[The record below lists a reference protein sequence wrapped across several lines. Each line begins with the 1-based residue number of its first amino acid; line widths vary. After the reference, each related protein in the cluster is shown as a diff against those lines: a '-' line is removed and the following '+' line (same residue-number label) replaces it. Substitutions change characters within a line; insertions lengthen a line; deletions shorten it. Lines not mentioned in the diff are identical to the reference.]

1 MPTPATPDTSTPAGA
16 LTTTVAEL
24 DPLAARFAIE
34 WVDSCASTNSSLMEH
49 PPADDGKV
57 HVLVAERQSAGRGRR
72 GRQWQS
78 WAEGSLTFSLLW
90 RFAPGAPVPA
100 GLSLVAG
107 LAVARTIEQL
117 GVLGV
122 QLKWPNDVLVNGEK
136 LAGILVELL
145 PARDRSLSA
154 VIGIGIN
161 LQLPPD
167 AHIEH
172 HAGVTDLM
180 RALEHAPPSRPA
192 LLARLLAELQALL
205 DTYALAGFPALRGA
219 WEQRN
224 AFAEL
229 PVRISGERDAS
240 DGICLGVD
248 EDGALLLR
256 TSDGVTRILA
266 GDVSLRPLGGERT

>member
-1 MPTPATPDTSTPAGA
+1 MPTPAASNSSTPAAA

-24 DPLAARFAIE
+24 GPLAARFAIE
-34 WVDSCASTNSSLMEH
+34 WVDNCASTNSSLMAH
-49 PPADDGKV
+49 PPADDGRV

-90 RFAPGAPVPA
+90 RFARGAPVPA
-100 GLSLVAG
+100 GQSLVLG
-107 LAVARTIEQL
+107 LAVARTVEQL
-117 GVLGV
+117 GALGV

-172 HAGVTDLM
+172 HAGVTDLT
-180 RALEHAPPSRPA
+180 RALELAPPSRA
-192 LLARLLAELQALL
+192 ELLARLLAELQALL
-205 DTYALAGFPALRGA
+205 DTYALAGFPALKGA

-224 AFAEL
+224 AFAQL
-229 PVRISGERDAS
+229 PVRISGERDA
-240 DGICLGVD
+240 DEGICLGVD

-256 TSDGVTRILA
+256 SGGGVIRILA
-266 GDVSLRPLGGERT
+266 GDVSLRPLGGEGA

>member
-1 MPTPATPDTSTPAGA
+1 M
-16 LTTTVAEL
+16 L
-24 DPLAARFAIE
+24 
-34 WVDSCASTNSSLMEH
+34 
-49 PPADDGKV
+49 
-57 HVLVAERQSAGRGRR
+57 LVVG
-72 GRQWQS
+72 
-78 WAEGSLTFSLLW
+78 
-90 RFAPGAPVPA
+90 V
-100 GLSLVAG
+100 V
-107 LAVARTIEQL
+107 VV
-117 GVLGV
+117 GVLYLAL
-122 QLKWPNDVLVNGEK
+122 QIKWPNDFWLHERK
-136 LAGILVELL
+136 LAGILIETAQVGGQRL
-145 PARDRSLSA
+145 A

-167 AHIEH
+167 THIEH

-180 RALEHAPPSRPA
+180 RALEHTPPSRPA

-248 EDGALLLR
+248 ENGALLLR

-266 GDVSLRPLGGERT
+266 GDVSLRPLSGERP